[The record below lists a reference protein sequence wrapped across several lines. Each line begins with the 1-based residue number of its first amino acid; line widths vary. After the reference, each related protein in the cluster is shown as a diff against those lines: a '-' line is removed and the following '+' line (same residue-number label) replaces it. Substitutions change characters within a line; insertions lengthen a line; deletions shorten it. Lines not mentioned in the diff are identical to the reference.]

1 VRRDPPRVL
10 SNRGA
15 NGIDGTISTAL
26 GVAACGRRTVLLIG
40 DVTFLHDVGGLLA
53 VARHGLALTIVVLNN
68 DGGGIFE
75 FLPVSA
81 EGEAYT
87 EHVATPHGRDLAHAS
102 ALYDCD
108 HVRPDSLAAF
118 RDALRSALSSART
131 TVVEVRTDRRENLAL
146 HRRVWSPP
154 PGD

>member
-1 VRRDPPRVL
+1 VL

-26 GVAACGRRTVLLIG
+26 GVAASGRRTVLLVG

-81 EGEAYT
+81 EGEAYV
-87 EHVATPHGRDLAHAS
+87 EHVATPHGRDLAHAA

-108 HVRPDSLAAF
+108 HVGPDSLAAF
-118 RDALRSALSSART
+118 RDALRAALSSSRT

-146 HRRVWSPP
+146 HRRVWSSP
-154 PGD
+154 PGH